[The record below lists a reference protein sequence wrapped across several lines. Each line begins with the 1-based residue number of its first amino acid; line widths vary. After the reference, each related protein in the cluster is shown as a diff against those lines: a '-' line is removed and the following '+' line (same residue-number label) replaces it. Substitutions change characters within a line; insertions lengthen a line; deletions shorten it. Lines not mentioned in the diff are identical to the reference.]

1 MKIQKL
7 LHSCLLIEE
16 KGKRI
21 LVDPGDYSFAEK
33 LITPESLKPIDAIF
47 ITHNHSDHCD
57 IDAIRKIQP
66 AQIFGSKSTVATLS
80 AAGIT
85 AEVIVPGQTV
95 MIGEVSVL
103 GITAPHD
110 PRLTAPAPESVGYI
124 IGGKLLHP
132 GDSFNFET
140 NHPYEVLALP
150 IAAPWMVRKEAIDL
164 AITLKPVH
172 VIPVH
177 DGMLKDFAARATST
191 LVKKILE
198 QASIQLHP
206 LQPTDTFEI

>member
-66 AQIFGSKSTVATLS
+66 AHIFGSKSTVATLS

-95 MIGEVSVL
+95 LIGEVSVL
-103 GITAPHD
+103 AITAPHD

-124 IGGKLLHP
+124 IGEKLLHP
-132 GDSFNFET
+132 GDSLHFET
-140 NHPYEVLALP
+140 NHSYEVLALP
-150 IAAPWMVRKEAIDL
+150 IAAPWMVRKEALDV
-164 AITLKPVH
+164 AIKLRPAH
-172 VIPVH
+172 IIPVH
-177 DGMLKDFAARATST
+177 DGMLKDFAAQTNAALAKRFIGEACPDFRALKSEE
-191 LVKKILE
+191 VLE
-198 QASIQLHP
+198 V
-206 LQPTDTFEI
+206 